1 MNLVTDGL
9 PALALAVEP
18 PSPNI
23 MRRPPFSPQR
33 SIFARGLGSYI
44 VRIGII
50 FSIINITDV
59 NRCALGSAFW

>member
-18 PSPNI
+18 ASPNI